1 MKRSNSTTAGRLG
14 LIFLAAGAVFATAG
28 CTRTMQVGTSSSE
41 RTVANSS
48 AYILPPPGGPAVVA
62 VTERTYTN
70 GIQQDI
76 ALATNSSLP
85 VQNGFRV
92 RLYGPIKA
100 VAEGQTAM
108 PEQFQPLRNIDSEVR
123 RVVPGMPL
131 QRAPFY
137 VQNRYGAFGYA
148 VGRKG
153 RETCLYGFQNIRSR
167 QFTWNDRGSIDIR
180 LRLCETG
187 ATEAQLLAVM
197 YGYTANVFVDA
208 AGWNPYGQPA
218 AVPEGLGSP
227 GPDVYPTA
235 MGQLEPVLP
244 PAPAA
249 PVVRTPRRT
258 RTVAPAVAAPV
269 ELPQP
274 VGPAVPPPPAAVRTS
289 PAAATPSSP
298 AASNTA
304 PTRSVSTLLPT
315 VPAASRPAPS
325 TPRAAVP
332 IASPSA
338 SSGFGAV
345 PPPPENR

>member
-1 MKRSNSTTAGRLG
+1 M
-14 LIFLAAGAVFATAG
+14 ATAG

-41 RTVANSS
+41 RTVANSA

-76 ALATNSSLP
+76 ALATSSTLP

-123 RVVPGMPL
+123 RVVPGLPL

-137 VQNRYGAFGYA
+137 VQNRYGPFGYA
-148 VGRKG
+148 VGRRG

-208 AGWNPYGQPA
+208 AGWNPYGQPS
-218 AVPEGLGSP
+218 AVPDSLGAP

-244 PAPAA
+244 PAPPPPAA
-249 PVVRTPRRT
+249 TPAPRRT
-258 RTVAPAVAAPV
+258 RAVAPAAPAPV
-269 ELPQP
+269 ALLQP
-274 VGPAVPPPPAAVRTS
+274 VGPAVPPPPASVRANAIEAPLASAPAVPR
-289 PAAATPSSP
+289 
-298 AASNTA
+298 A
-304 PTRSVSTLLPT
+304 PTRSVSELLPAT
-315 VPAASRPAPS
+315 PAASAPAPAS
-325 TPRAAVP
+325 PRAAVP
-332 IASPSA
+332 NNSPSA
-338 SSGFGAV
+338 ASGFGAV
-345 PPPPENR
+345 PPPPDNR